1 MQGKIICMRSIYLV
15 LVVCFLA
22 SCGDETPPITHHHD
36 INKEVKSNEAKTP
49 ATPITSNLG
58 SEGTPKLMGVINRYY
73 DLKNAMVATN
83 ATTARDAAQHLTLA
97 ADSLLTVISDA
108 ATSHTALKPYLDTI
122 IKKTIMIAAVTDA
135 TCEKQR
141 VSFEAVSNNLYR
153 ILKETDIKN
162 AGIYHEFC
170 PMAFNDKG
178 AYWLSNDPDIKNPYF
193 GKKMLEC
200 GEVIDSMK

>member
-1 MQGKIICMRSIYLV
+1 MRIIYLV
-15 LVVCFLA
+15 LAVCLLA
-22 SCGDETPPITHHHD
+22 SCSDETPPVPHHRD
-36 INKEVKSNEAKTP
+36 MKEGKSNDAKTP
-49 ATPITSNLG
+49 AIPITSNLG
-58 SEGTPKLMGVINRYY
+58 EVGTSKLMGVINRYY

-83 ATTARDAAQHLTLA
+83 ATDARDAAQHLTLA

-108 ATSHTALKPYLDTI
+108 ATSHLALKPYLDTI
-122 IKKTIMIAAVTDA
+122 IKKTILIAAVTDA

-162 AGIYHEFC
+162 AGVYHEFC

-178 AYWLSNDPDIKNPYF
+178 AFWLSNDPDIKNPYF

>member
-1 MQGKIICMRSIYLV
+1 MRIVYLV
-15 LVVCFLA
+15 LAVCLLA
-22 SCGDETPPITHHHD
+22 SCGDETPPVTHHHD
-36 INKEVKSNEAKTP
+36 INEGKTKDAKTP
-49 ATPITSNLG
+49 TTPITSNLG
-58 SEGTPKLMGVINRYY
+58 EVGTPKLMGVINRYY

-83 ATTARDAAQHLTLA
+83 ATDARDAAQHLTLA
-97 ADSLLTVISDA
+97 ADSLLTVVSDA
-108 ATSHTALKPYLDTI
+108 ATSHTGLKPYLDTI
-122 IKKTIMIAAVTDA
+122 IRKTILIAAVTDA

-141 VSFEAVSNNLYR
+141 VFFEAVSNNLYR

-162 AGIYHEFC
+162 AGVYHEFC

-178 AYWLSNDPDIKNPYF
+178 AFWLSNDPDIKNPYF